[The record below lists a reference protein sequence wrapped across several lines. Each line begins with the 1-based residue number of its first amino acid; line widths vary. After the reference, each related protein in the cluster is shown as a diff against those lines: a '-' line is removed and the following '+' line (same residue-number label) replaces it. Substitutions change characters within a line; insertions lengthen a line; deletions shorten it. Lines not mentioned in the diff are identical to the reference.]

1 MKEIIKILKI
11 LCKVVISYII
21 STKVKL
27 MYNENKYLKENKKL
41 RRFKLAMLDKLKNE
55 IEKLEAQYK
64 VKQTKRLREKIWY
77 NRKKWIKIRNNEIKI
92 VDLSQGLLEI
102 AVYLLVI
109 LTSSNIALQIKISN
123 YHIYLL
129 IAVGWIT
136 FVMMWFSIFF
146 IKWISLIFIQQTK
159 RFYVGAFY
167 FHIGKGKAFFGI
179 LLLGI
184 ALLVYNNYTQE
195 LLKKNQSFLI
205 LESEA
210 IKNIG
215 ELKNSTIEILNENNY
230 LKWTVNKYG
239 KIISDK
245 NKIYGNYK
253 IENLLIKENNTLTLY
268 YDKNSKSEEN
278 SELKALKGEYVDLK
292 DNNIKI
298 FTKDNIYSGVIV
310 SGKVVKL
317 SNGTYLPLSSSYRYL
332 KKGEMTEIFVINK
345 EFKTKRTVNYIMTVI
360 FVVFVLL
367 LTLKNHYFGLEFITK
382 EKIMYYLLQQEERYG
397 FEIRKLVLSIM
408 KIIRMATAIFIPT
421 QVYLL
426 RNVVFNIFLEKSL
439 YSINKNVSLLFSL
452 LFSETF
458 LLTLLAAYGLR
469 KTYKIL
475 RVITKIIYEE
485 RINDL
490 TNLIEHRTDKK
501 Y

>member
-1 MKEIIKILKI
+1 MKEIIKVLKI

-21 STKVKL
+21 STKIKL
-27 MYNENKYLKENKKL
+27 MYNENKYLKEDKKL
-41 RRFKLAMLDKLKNE
+41 KKFKLTMLDRLKNE
-55 IEKLEAQYK
+55 IKRLEEQYRIS
-64 VKQTKRLREKIWY
+64 QTKNLREKIWH
-77 NRKKWIKIRNNEIKI
+77 NRKKWLKIQNDEIKI
-92 VDLSQGLLEI
+92 VDLSQGLLEM

-129 IAVGWIT
+129 IAVGWIV
-136 FVMMWFSIFF
+136 FVTMWFSIVL
-146 IKWISLIFIQQTK
+146 IKWISLIYMQQTK
-159 RFYVGAFY
+159 RFYIGAFY
-167 FHIGKGKAFFGI
+167 FHLKKRKAAFGI

-184 ALLVYNNYTQE
+184 ALITYNNYTKE
-195 LLKKNQSFLI
+195 LLKKNRSFLI

-210 IKNIG
+210 IKSTE

-230 LKWTVNKYG
+230 LKWTVNKNG
-239 KIISDK
+239 KIISEK

-253 IENLLIKENNTLTLY
+253 IENLLIKENNTLTIY
-268 YDKNSKSEEN
+268 YDKNAKNEEN
-278 SELKALKGEYVDLK
+278 LELKTLKGEYVDLK

-298 FTKDNIYSGVIV
+298 LTKNNIYSGVIV
-310 SGKVVKL
+310 SGKVVRL

-345 EFKTKRTVNYIMTVI
+345 EFKAKRTVNYVMTVT

-367 LTLKNHYFGLEFITK
+367 LTLKNHYFELEFIKK
-382 EKIMYYLLQQEERYG
+382 EEIMYYLLQQEEKYG

-408 KIIRMATAIFIPT
+408 KIIRMATAIFIPM

-426 RNVVFNIFLEKSL
+426 RNVVFNIFLQKSL
-439 YSINKNVSLLFSL
+439 YEINKNVSLLFSL

-458 LLTLLAAYGLR
+458 LLTLLIAYGLR

-485 RINDL
+485 SSNDL
-490 TNLIEHRTDKK
+490 INLVGSKRDRKH
-501 Y
+501 